1 MNDVDNR
8 TDRQGGLRLRTVALG
23 GSALSRAVQ
32 HGTVGASWYAPRPA
46 TPAAWRAHVQAVRNR
61 VAGRDWLSPLAA
73 AFAATGA
80 AAERLSR
87 AAASGVLVTTGQQ
100 PGLFGGPTY
109 TWSKALSALALAD
122 VLERETGTPVAP
134 VFWAA
139 TDDADWMEAAVTH
152 IASARGLQTLTLSGA
167 PTEGVAMADVPLGDL
182 REVRTTLATACG
194 SSAHADVLAHV
205 DAAYVPHAT
214 IGAAYVQFLR
224 ALLEPLG
231 IAVLDAAHP
240 ALRMAA
246 DPLLREAL
254 RRAPAVRDGLRARAT
269 DIERTGHAPQ
279 VDVVDDLAL
288 VFRTQQATRDGEV
301 ARVRERVPVAEAAA
315 VAREAEVGTL
325 GANVLL
331 RPVLE
336 RALLPTVCYLAGP
349 GELAYFAQ
357 VEPVATALGAAS
369 PVVAPRWACE
379 LVDADALALLERLG
393 LDEADLRDPH
403 VAERRVAR
411 AQLDS
416 NVADMLERL
425 RVTLDAQ
432 VHALQD
438 VLGGERAPVSDD
450 VVNGL
455 ARDLGHRLD
464 RFERRVLAGVKRR
477 DSEAMREVAVVRAA
491 LRPLGQS
498 PERVLNL
505 VPFLVRYGP
514 DLLQQMRAEAEGHA
528 RQLVTESAT
537 AP

>member
-8 TDRQGGLRLRTVALG
+8 TDRQGRLRLRTVALG

-32 HGTVGASWYAPRPA
+32 RGTVGASWYAPRPA
-46 TPAAWRAHVQAVRNR
+46 TPGAWRAHVQAVRHS
-61 VAGRDWLSPLAA
+61 VAGRDWLSPLAP

-87 AAASGVLVTTGQQ
+87 AAESGALVTTGQQ

-152 IASARGLQTLTLSGA
+152 IASARGLETLTLPGT
-167 PTEGVAMADVPLGDL
+167 PTEGEAMADVALGDL
-182 REVRTTLATACG
+182 RAVRAMLATACG
-194 SSAHADVLAHV
+194 SSAHADVLDHV
-205 DAAYVPHAT
+205 DAAYVPHAS
-214 IGAAYVQFLR
+214 IGAAYVQLLR

-240 ALRMAA
+240 ALRTAA

-269 DIERTGHAPQ
+269 EIERAGHEPQ

-288 VFRTQQATRDGEV
+288 VFRTRQATRHGEV
-301 ARVRERVPVAEAAA
+301 ALVRERVPVAEAAA
-315 VAREAEVGTL
+315 AAREAEVGTL

-357 VEPVATALGAAS
+357 VEPVAAALGAAA

-379 LVDADALALLERLG
+379 LVDADTLTRLERLG
-393 LDEADLRDPH
+393 LEESDLLDPH
-403 VAERRVAR
+403 AAEQRVAR
-411 AQLDS
+411 AQLDTS
-416 NVADMLERL
+416 VADMLERL

-438 VLGGERAPVSDD
+438 VLRGERAPVADD
-450 VVNGL
+450 VVIGL

-477 DSEAMREVAVVRAA
+477 ESEAMRDVAVVRAA

-514 DLLQQMRAEAEGHA
+514 DLLQQMRSEAEGHA
-528 RQLVTESAT
+528 RQLVTESVT

>member
-1 MNDVDNR
+1 
-8 TDRQGGLRLRTVALG
+8 
-23 GSALSRAVQ
+23 
-32 HGTVGASWYAPRPA
+32 
-46 TPAAWRAHVQAVRNR
+46 
-61 VAGRDWLSPLAA
+61 
-73 AFAATGA
+73 
-80 AAERLSR
+80 
-87 AAASGVLVTTGQQ
+87 
-100 PGLFGGPTY
+100 
-109 TWSKALSALALAD
+109 
-122 VLERETGTPVAP
+122 
-134 VFWAA
+134 
-139 TDDADWMEAAVTH
+139 
-152 IASARGLQTLTLSGA
+152 
-167 PTEGVAMADVPLGDL
+167 
-182 REVRTTLATACG
+182 
-194 SSAHADVLAHV
+194 
-205 DAAYVPHAT
+205 
-214 IGAAYVQFLR
+214 
-224 ALLEPLG
+224 
-231 IAVLDAAHP
+231 
-240 ALRMAA
+240 
-246 DPLLREAL
+246 
-254 RRAPAVRDGLRARAT
+254 
-269 DIERTGHAPQ
+269 
-279 VDVVDDLAL
+279 
-288 VFRTQQATRDGEV
+288 
-301 ARVRERVPVAEAAA
+301 VPVAEAAA